1 MATLQDSARTIL
13 KLLLLI
19 TGLALA
25 LIIGLTFVNGWGPVN
40 AGNFWSFIALL
51 FGGMIMGMLLL
62 LAGSKAKAMPLFVV
76 SGGVGL
82 LLYALSALLYLVT
95 VAMSFQGW

>member
-40 AGNFWSFIALL
+40 ACNFWSFIALL

-62 LAGSKAKAMPLFVV
+62 KAKAMPLFVV

-82 LLYALSALLYLVT
+82 LLYAVSALLYLVT